1 MIQNQKY
8 IVTHLNKCKHN
19 KKNKKTGG
27 EFRCTGEDLTVY
39 DPQLSS

>member
-1 MIQNQKY
+1 MNIHGKLKMRNTKL
-8 IVTHLNKCKHN
+8 IKET

-27 EFRCTGEDLTVY
+27 EFRCTGEDLAVY